1 MLSAHAYSFRQK
13 SRLAI
18 SLSWIGGYTNV
29 ITLIATTQVVSHN
42 TGNTTSLGRMI
53 ASPMDGEPFHTAF
66 TYALIIAAFV
76 FGAVLSAIMTE
87 KADRR
92 GISSRYIAPMATEGM
107 LLGVYAIFINV
118 WARSHGYVSAGHPVA
133 LAQIPPVWIVT
144 LAAVAMGLQ
153 NATITK
159 ISGAVVRTT
168 HVTGVLTDIGLE
180 GVQLFLWWREKT
192 KSRKLARYGR
202 VLRVS
207 RRHPE
212 FLRVLLLASIFGS
225 FLFGATA
232 GTVLY
237 YHFPGQAMLAPIL
250 FLGWIVLIDWYKPI
264 AVVTQL
270 DPMSDPEMALYG
282 IVKSLLPS
290 ELGIYRLAHPRANA
304 FHHAPNF
311 QSWVNRLPSH
321 WRVVILAVTPL
332 TQFDGESVADLRIAA
347 QRLKGSRRRLVVSG
361 VNTIQF
367 RLMNDK
373 GLFDILEN
381 SDVAPDLEFAIAR
394 GIDLLEEL
402 SEDSTFRDAR
412 HP

>member
-29 ITLIATTQVVSHN
+29 ITLIVTTQVVSHN

-66 TYALIIAAFV
+66 TYALILASFL
-76 FGAVLSAIMTE
+76 FGAVLSAFMTE

-92 GISSRYIAPMATEGM
+92 GISSRYIAPMATEGI
-107 LLGVYAIFINV
+107 LLGIFAIAINIWV
-118 WARSHGYVSAGHPVA
+118 HSHGYVSAGRTVPLSQV
-133 LAQIPPVWIVT
+133 PPIWIVT

-159 ISGAVVRTT
+159 ISGSVVRTT
-168 HVTGVLTDIGLE
+168 HVTGVLTDMGLE
-180 GVQLFLWWREKT
+180 SVQLFLWWRQKT
-192 KSRKLARYGR
+192 RSRKLARYGR

-207 RRHPE
+207 QRHPE

-232 GTVLY
+232 GTFLY
-237 YHFPGQAMLAPIL
+237 YRFPGQAMLAPIL
-250 FLGWIVLIDWYKPI
+250 FLGWIVLMDWYKPI

-282 IVKSLLPS
+282 IVKSFLPV
-290 ELGIYRLAHPRANA
+290 ELGIYRLGHPRLNS

-311 QSWVNRLPSH
+311 QAWVSRLPSH
-321 WRVVILAVTPL
+321 WRVVILAVTPM
-332 TQFDGESVADLRIAA
+332 TQFDGESIADLRIAA
-347 QRLKGSRRRLVVSG
+347 QRLKANDRRLVMSG
-361 VNTIQF
+361 VNAIQF

-373 GLFDILEN
+373 GLFDVLDN
-381 SDVAPDLEFAIAR
+381 SDVVPDLEFAIVR
-394 GIDLLEEL
+394 GIDLLEQL
-402 SEDSTFRDAR
+402 AQRAV
-412 HP
+412 